1 MRELW
6 RKLRTNRNTID
17 EDLAEELR
25 FHLEER
31 ADELEAKGLPRPQA
45 LRQARLELGAPVAI
59 REESKDQWSL
69 GWIEDWYTDTIHAAR
84 GFARQPG
91 FVLAAVLSFGLGIGV
106 NLALF
111 GIASHLIF
119 RDPSVEA
126 PQNLYAFRMAG
137 SSHLESNV
145 FRTFSES
152 NLIPNLTG
160 YTLIDDLNWRS
171 DKESLRLYGIAAAP
185 NYFKVTGTPVA
196 QGRSFIPGEP
206 FTTVISHDF
215 WCRHLNSDPQVL
227 GKPLWLNGAA
237 HLVIGILPSD
247 YRTLLGR
254 GFAPDMIVPLSPTQ
268 HVQLLARFPSGTPRQ
283 QILDKITAS
292 GRSLDAA
299 HPLPQGSYADF
310 ISFSSFAGIERLQ
323 EMLGPIGAAGI
334 ALVGA
339 MFLLI
344 LFIAC
349 ANVASLLLA
358 RTAARRQ
365 ELALRSSLGA
375 TPVRL
380 LRQLL
385 AETLLL
391 SFGGALAGITLYFAF
406 TRALGSIALPIPLPV
421 HLSAETNWTAIVY
434 ATLLAILA
442 ALASGLLPAWRAS
455 RSSLSD
461 TLKSSEHQVAAPALT
476 MRRWLLGAQI
486 AASILLLSTGL
497 LFLRNLSRTASLDPG
512 FRLDTLWARMTLVSS
527 QFEKSSSIALLVDQ
541 ALARLRSDP
550 RIDSAA
556 FTLIVPFN
564 DESNRRTSLRTEA
577 SSTPASLR
585 FHFNIVSSNFFNTL
599 GIPLIEGREL
609 RDTPDD
615 KTSIVVSASLARRL
629 FGSKSPIGR
638 KIFLNIGQGEETFNI
653 VAVAG
658 DTKHM
663 ALGEEE
669 ALTMYHPL
677 TYTKTWRTQLDFM
690 VRPRAATAEASKALR
705 TTLLDLNS
713 SSAITTRK
721 LGDSL
726 GMAIFP
732 SQAGALV
739 FGALG
744 LLGLILSAVGLHGTV
759 AFSVRQRSS
768 EIGLRMAL
776 GATPSQVLGMIV
788 RENAMTLL
796 LGSIAGLG
804 LAIAVAKPIAIL
816 LIPGIHPTEP
826 SSIAAILLGIALV
839 AMIAILG
846 PARRAMRIDPLEAL
860 RSS

>member
-6 RKLRTNRNTID
+6 RKLRTNRRQLD

-31 ADELEAKGLPRPQA
+31 SSELEAKGIPQAQA
-45 LRQARLELGAPVAI
+45 LRQARLELGTPVMI

-69 GWIEDWYTDTIHAAR
+69 GWMEDWYIDTLHAAR
-84 GFARQPG
+84 SFARQPG

-119 RDPSVEA
+119 RDPSVDDPA
-126 PQNLYAFRMAG
+126 NLFAIRLAG
-137 SSHLESNV
+137 SSHLEANV
-145 FRTFSES
+145 FRTLSES
-152 NLIPNLTG
+152 SLIPEVTG
-160 YTLIDDLNWRS
+160 FTLADDLNWRS
-171 DKESLRLYGIAAAP
+171 GEESVRLFGIAAAP
-185 NYFKVTGTPVA
+185 TYFKVTGTPLA
-196 QGRSFIPGEP
+196 QGRGFNAGEP
-206 FTTVISHDF
+206 YTAVISHNF
-215 WCRHLNSDPQVL
+215 WKRRLNSDPQAL

-237 HLVIGILPSD
+237 HLIVGILPSG
-247 YRTLLGR
+247 YRTLTGR
-254 GFAPDMIVPLSPTQ
+254 GFDPDMIVPLNRAQ
-268 HVQLLARFPSGTPRQ
+268 HVQVLARFPSGTARQ
-283 QILDKITAS
+283 QILDKLTAS

-299 HPLPQGSYADF
+299 HPLPQGSYTEF
-310 ISFSSFAGIERLQ
+310 ITFSSFAGIERLQ
-323 EMLGPIGAAGI
+323 EMLGPTGAAGI

-358 RTAARRQ
+358 RTSARRQ
-365 ELALRSSLGA
+365 ELALRCSLGA
-375 TPVRL
+375 TQVRL

-391 SFGGALAGITLYFAF
+391 SFGGALAGITVYFAF
-406 TRALGSIALPIPLPV
+406 TRVIGSVSLPLPIPI
-421 HLSAETNWTAIVY
+421 HLEAETNWAALVY
-434 ATLLAILA
+434 ALILAILA
-442 ALASGLLPAWRAS
+442 ALVSGLLPAWRAS
-455 RSSLSD
+455 RSNLSN

-476 MRRWLLGAQI
+476 MRRWLLGTQI

-497 LFLRNLSRTASLDPG
+497 LFLRNLSRTTSLDPG
-512 FRLDTLWARMTLVSS
+512 FRLDTLWARMTLVPS
-527 QFEKSSSIALLVDQ
+527 QFDKGNNVALLVEQ
-541 ALARLRSDP
+541 GLTRLRSDS
-550 RIDSAA
+550 RIESAA

-564 DESNRRTSLRTEA
+564 DESNRRTNIRTE
-577 SSTPASLR
+577 STSAQSNIR
-585 FHFNIVSSNFFNTL
+585 FHFNIVSSGFFTTL
-599 GIPLIEGREL
+599 GIPLLEGREL
-609 RDTPDD
+609 RDTSDD
-615 KTSIVVSASLARRL
+615 RSSIVLSAAFARRL
-629 FGSKSPIGR
+629 FGTQSPIGR
-638 KIFLNIGQGEETFNI
+638 KLFLNAGDGKEDFT
-653 VAVAG
+653 VVGVSG

-663 ALGEEE
+663 ALGEQD
-669 ALTMYHPL
+669 ALTMYHPVA
-677 TYTKTWRTQLDFM
+677 YTSKWRTQLDFM
-690 VRPRAATAEASKALR
+690 VRPRATTADASRALR
-705 TTLLDLNS
+705 TVLLDLNS
-713 SSAITTRK
+713 SSAVATRR
-721 LGDSL
+721 LADSL
-726 GMAIFP
+726 GMALLP

-759 AFSVRQRSS
+759 AFLVRQRRS

-788 RENAMTLL
+788 RENVMSLL
-796 LGSIAGLG
+796 LGSAVG
-804 LAIAVAKPIAIL
+804 LALAIVIAKPLAIIL
-816 LIPGIHPTEP
+816 VPGLRPTEP
-826 SSIAAILLGIALV
+826 TSIAAILLGIAVV